1 MKFHTDQIF
10 NAHISFEE
18 RTRQVFDYQF
28 EYCKPYRVFCESL
41 GVTPDSLSSVSDIPF
56 YPIDGFKRTTLRT
69 SLAESVPLIFKSSGT
84 SGMERSVH
92 QVADE
97 SVYRRSILE
106 YFSELYH
113 LKESVI
119 LAYTP
124 GYAENPHS
132 SLIHMMEVLIEAS
145 GDSRSAFLPLNQKLN
160 QAQIDDCDDKQII
173 LFGAAFGLLDLTEI
187 SEVRLPESA
196 VVIETGGMKTHRR
209 EIPRVELHERLSEGF
224 CLSKDNIHSEYG
236 MAELLS
242 QSYMTDGER
251 FVPPHWMRVFA
262 IDPQNPMQRLPS
274 GETGQLAIIDLANVF
289 SCSFILTEDEGRVEA
304 DGSFTV
310 NGRISKATM
319 RGCNF
324 LIDRD

>member
-18 RTRQVFDYQF
+18 RTRKVFEYQF
-28 EYCKPYRVFCESL
+28 TYCKPYRVFCETL
-41 GVTPDSLSSVSDIPF
+41 GVTPDSLSGIEDIPF
-56 YPIDGFKRTTLRT
+56 YPIDGFKKTTLRT
-69 SLAESVPLIFKSSGT
+69 SLAESASLIFKSSGT

-97 SVYRRSILE
+97 SVYRRSILD
-106 YFSELYH
+106 YFSEIYH
-113 LKESVI
+113 LENSVI

-132 SLIHMMEVLIEAS
+132 SLIHMMEVLIDAS
-145 GDSRSAFLPLNQKLN
+145 GDACSTFLPLNEPLKQS
-160 QAQIDDCDDKQII
+160 QIDECSDKNII
-173 LFGAAFGLLDLTEI
+173 LFGAAFGLLDLIEI
-187 SEVRLPESA
+187 SDASLPESA
-196 VVIETGGMKTHRR
+196 IVIETGGMKTHRR
-209 EIPRVELHERLSEGF
+209 EIPRSELHQRLADGF
-224 CLSKDNIHSEYG
+224 NVSREHVHSEYG

-242 QSYMTDGER
+242 QSYMLDGER
-251 FVPPHWMRVFA
+251 FVPPHWMRVYA
-262 IDPQNPMQRLPS
+262 VDPQNPLKRLEA
-274 GETGQLAIIDLANVF
+274 GKTGQLAVIDLANVF
-289 SCSFILTEDEGRVEA
+289 SCSFILAEDEGRVEA

-310 NGRISKATM
+310 NGRMPKATM